1 MKIAIIAALPGELR
15 PLVRSGWIRS
25 SAKRK
30 TVRKWTA
37 RIGDA
42 DCVAV
47 CGGMGADAVRQAFEE
62 AAADGPLDLV
72 LSVGWAGA
80 LQGHLLA
87 GATYVASTVV
97 DAQTGERFVLGGVGQ
112 GLVLVTT
119 ARVADETEK
128 HRLAESYLGAMVDM
142 EAATVLRLAQ
152 MQGVPAVCLK
162 AISDELSDQL
172 PDFNDFIDQS
182 GQMRM
187 RAFVFHA
194 IFHPRYWGALVRMG
208 RSSAKAAESLASAIR
223 TFLTG
228 PKDVALVNRTGNV
241 DW

>member
-1 MKIAIIAALPGELR
+1 MRIGIVAALPGELK
-15 PLVRSGWIRS
+15 PLVRSGWSRS

-47 CGGMGADAVRQAFEE
+47 CGGMGANAVREAFEE
-62 AAADGPLDLV
+62 AVADGPLDLV

-80 LQGHLLA
+80 LQRDLLA
-87 GATYVASTVV
+87 GATYIASTVV
-97 DAQTGERFVLGGVGQ
+97 DAQTGERFVLGNIGR

-152 MQGVPAVCLK
+152 MQGVPAVCIK

-172 PDFNDFIDQS
+172 PDFNDFIDPS

-187 RAFVFHA
+187 RAFVLHA
-194 IFHPRYWGALVRMG
+194 IVHPRYWAALLRMG
-208 RSSAKAAESLASAIR
+208 RSSSKAAESLASAIL
-223 TFLTG
+223 TFLAG

>member
-1 MKIAIIAALPGELR
+1 MRIGIIAALPGELK
-15 PLVRSGWIRS
+15 PLVRSGWRRAP
-25 SAKRK
+25 AKRK

-47 CGGMGADAVRQAFEE
+47 CGGMGSHAARLAFEE
-62 AAADGPLDLV
+62 AIADGPLDVV

-80 LQGHLLA
+80 LRADLGA
-87 GATYVASTVV
+87 GGTCVASTVV
-97 DAQTGERFVLGGVGQ
+97 DAQTGERFVLGDAGE

-119 ARVADETEK
+119 ARVADGTEK
-128 HRLAESYLGAMVDM
+128 RRLVASYQGSMVDM

-152 MQGVPAVCLK
+152 MRGIPVICLK
-162 AISDELSDQL
+162 AISDELSDRL
-172 PDFNDFIDQS
+172 PDFNAFIDGA

-187 RAFVFHA
+187 GAFVLNA
-194 IFHPRYWGALVRMG
+194 MLQPKYWGALIRMG
-208 RSSAKAAESLASAIR
+208 RASAKAAESLASAIL

-228 PKDVALVNRTGNV
+228 PRDVELVNRTGKV